1 MSPAQQ
7 AYRGWALFAIALF
20 GAVAANLGLGA
31 ALWRKGMSAW
41 PALGAA
47 APILA
52 TRAIFFARTFPA
64 NQATENWTAIPENW
78 DALRR
83 QMGILAGQR
92 GADLP
97 GAVPGGEYARPSARM
112 RMSVAAQRRRAP
124 RRFGVASSIARS
136 SSAATMRSGAQS
148 R

>member
-1 MSPAQQ
+1 MPPAQQ

-20 GAVAANLGLGA
+20 GTVAANLGLGA
-31 ALWRKGMSAW
+31 ALWRKGLSAW

-47 APILA
+47 ALILA
-52 TRAIFFARTFPA
+52 TRSSRLDLAGQPGDGELDGDPGELGRAAPA
-64 NQATENWTAIPENW
+64 
-78 DALRR
+78 
-83 QMGILAGQR
+83 MGILAGQR

-97 GAVPGGEYARPSARM
+97 GAVPGGEYARPSAQM
-112 RMSVAAQRRRAP
+112 RMSAAAQPRWAP

-136 SSAATMRSGAQS
+136 SSAATVRSGAQS

>member
-52 TRAIFFARTFPA
+52 TRAMFFARTFPA

-83 QMGILAGQR
+83 QWEYSQVNAALTFLA
-92 GADLP
+92 LCL
-97 GAVPGGEYARPSARM
+97 
-112 RMSVAAQRRRAP
+112 AASTPAP
-124 RRFGVASSIARS
+124 RRG
-136 SSAATMRSGAQS
+136 
-148 R
+148 

>member
-47 APILA
+47 ALILA
-52 TRAIFFARTFPA
+52 TRSSRLDLAGQPGDGELDGDPGELGRAAPA
-64 NQATENWTAIPENW
+64 
-78 DALRR
+78 
-83 QMGILAGQR
+83 MGILAGQR